1 MNNSKCASGS
11 LRLSFAIIME
21 KKRNAGIK
29 GEQQARRYYEERGFE
44 ILEVNYR
51 HNRAEIDFIALTK
64 DEKLLVFVEVKK
76 RSRSDFGYP
85 ETFVSTAQQD
95 RIKSAAEEYIY
106 GINWIKDI
114 RFDIVSVDS
123 YNQLEVFEDAF

>member
-1 MNNSKCASGS
+1 
-11 LRLSFAIIME
+11 ME

-123 YNQLEVFEDAF
+123 DNQLEVFEDAFS